1 MIINVVSSAA
11 GIALV
16 WPCDPLEKA
25 AVSII
30 AFGCITVLIGSTCCC
45 FAFRIKGFM
54 AFLLCFMV
62 GVLLL
67 LAFAAA
73 ATESSFALGDIDN
86 YKFTRNGSRIDECR
100 YYDDNAT
107 LPVALVMV
115 SFVFVFLTVF
125 YFIATCFNAL
135 TGTNQNSCLYSS

>member
-25 AVSII
+25 ALSII

-54 AFLLCFMV
+54 AFLLCFTV

-73 ATESSFALGDIDN
+73 ATESSFALVH
-86 YKFTRNGSRIDECR
+86 KFTRNGSRIDECR
-100 YYDDNAT
+100 YYDNNAT
-107 LPVALVMV
+107 LPVALIMV

-135 TGTNQNSCLYSS
+135 TGTNQNSCLYR